1 MRTLSDGDVLDIWA
15 RGCRR
20 DGTGRALALLA
31 AVHPELDD
39 KALAGVTVAERDAA
53 ILALR
58 QASTGVQMP
67 AYVDCSRCNERLEF
81 EFDSSKV
88 GFPPVTATREVALS
102 DGLRFRLPT
111 SADLMA
117 VAAAGRGED
126 DPKAAVRALARRCAL
141 DAKPDLDWSDALLDE
156 VERALEV
163 LDNAGD
169 VQLDVACVTCGH
181 AWTATLDVATYFWEE
196 IEERA
201 TRLLDDVHVLASR
214 YGWSE
219 AEILALGEPRRRAYL
234 ERCDS

>member
-1 MRTLSDGDVLDIWA
+1 MRTLSDGEVLDIWA

-169 VQLDVACVTCGH
+169 
-181 AWTATLDVATYFWEE
+181 E